1 MLEQATATHPA
12 GVISAAA
19 IENEANVWQVA
30 LLLVAQHGADAA
42 EAARNHEQAAA
53 AGETPERDIW
63 QWVLVAVEYLL
74 GELSSADL
82 LYATVLVP
90 PPAAEISAQAA

>member
-19 IENEANVWQVA
+19 IESKANVWQVA

-42 EAARNHEQAAA
+42 EAARHHAQQV